1 MPLFGIFAR
10 IFQHAKFGKREYY
23 EGIFR
28 STLLLVAAA
37 LSVVSCSK
45 DGERGRLSFEKSA
58 LFFMAGETKS
68 VKFSASDVRS
78 LTVSSKPAEWG
89 DPVINTETKTVRIT
103 APAPIPRGL
112 PSRVR

>member
-1 MPLFGIFAR
+1 MRNLVNANIMKGF
-10 IFQHAKFGKREYY
+10 
-23 EGIFR
+23 FR

-78 LTVSSKPAEWG
+78 LTVSSKPA
-89 DPVINTETKTVRIT
+89 
-103 APAPIPRGL
+103 
-112 PSRVR
+112 

>member
-1 MPLFGIFAR
+1 MRNLVNANIMKGF
-10 IFQHAKFGKREYY
+10 
-23 EGIFR
+23 FR

-78 LTVSSKPAEWG
+78 LTVSSKPAG
-89 DPVINTETKTVRIT
+89 RG
-103 APAPIPRGL
+103 APRRWRRPGCRSSGSGL
-112 PSRVR
+112 PI